1 MRSLRTILSM
11 VEKDLRRRARAPLST
26 LLILAFPVIFAG
38 LLALTFGGGGDAV
51 PKIRLLIEDQD
62 DTFLSDF
69 VVSAFSKEQAAEY
82 FDTAKVEPGEDARA
96 RLEAEDRAAILVIP
110 KGFSD
115 ALLAGEATSL
125 SLIKNPSQSILPGI
139 AVEVTTVLADGLS
152 SASRVLA
159 GPLAQLRPY
168 LTSSTGG
175 GPGAPADA
183 AVAQISVAANQAV
196 ARAGPYVFPPIVTFE
211 SKTAAKK
218 GDAATAKGSGG
229 GPMSSV
235 FLLVLPGAAVFALFS
250 LCDQTMRDLL
260 VEGRQKTLRRQLA
273 GPVSAGTVIAGKA
286 LGTAAVGAI
295 AVAVLALVGWIALP
309 AGISLPAFLLLAL
322 ATILAATGFAAFLFA
337 VAKGEKQGAA
347 LASVLSLLMAFT
359 GGSFIP
365 IQSLPGALRAVSPF
379 SLIYWA
385 TSGMNE
391 IVSAAGR
398 IGDILPNLAVLAGAG
413 GVLLAVSSALWR
425 RRLLAGDLA

>member
-26 LLILAFPVIFAG
+26 LLLLAFPVIFAG
-38 LLALTFGGGGDAV
+38 LLALTFGGGDAV

-62 DTFLSDF
+62 GTLLSGL
-69 VVSAFSKEQAAEY
+69 VVSAFGQEQAAAY
-82 FDTAKVEPGEDARA
+82 FDTAKVAPGEDARA
-96 RLEAEDRAAILVIP
+96 RLEEEDRAAILVIP

-125 SLIKNPSQSILPGI
+125 SLVKNPSQSILPGI

-168 LTSSTGG
+168 LASTGG
-175 GPGAPADA
+175 SGPADA
-183 AVAQISVAANQAV
+183 AVAQISVAANQAL
-196 ARAGPYVFPPIVTFE
+196 AKAGPYVFPPIVTFE
-211 SKTAAKK
+211 SKTAAKE
-218 GDAATAKGSGG
+218 GQAAQPAGGS
-229 GPMSSV
+229 PMSSL
-235 FLLVLPGAAVFALFS
+235 FLLVLPGVAVFALFS

-295 AVAVLALVGWIALP
+295 AVAVLSLVGWVALP
-309 AGISLPAFLLLAL
+309 GGVSLPAFLLLAL

-347 LASVLSLLMAFT
+347 LASVVSLLMAFA

-365 IQSLPGALRAVSPF
+365 LQSLPGALRAVSPF
-379 SLIYWA
+379 SLIFWA

-413 GVLLAVSSALWR
+413 TLLLAASSVLWR
-425 RRLLAGDLA
+425 RRLLRGDLA

>member
-1 MRSLRTILSM
+1 MRTLRTILSM

-38 LLALTFGGGGDAV
+38 LLALTFGGGDAV
-51 PKIRLLIEDQD
+51 PKVRLLIEDQD
-62 DTFLSDF
+62 DTFLSRF
-69 VVSAFSKEQAAEY
+69 VVSAFGQEQAAKY
-82 FDTAKVEPGEDARA
+82 FDTAKVAPGEDARA
-96 RLEAEDRAAILVIP
+96 RLEAEERAAILVLP
-110 KGFSD
+110 EGFSD
-115 ALLAGEATSL
+115 ALLEGRPTTL
-125 SLIKNPSQSILPGI
+125 SLIKNPSQSILPEV
-139 AVEVTTVLADGLS
+139 AVQVTTVLADGLS

-159 GPLAQLRPY
+159 EPLARLRPY
-168 LTSSTGG
+168 LSAPEGG
-175 GPGAPADA
+175 GPADA
-183 AVAQISVAANQAV
+183 TVAEISVAANQAV
-196 ARAGPYVFPPIVTFE
+196 AKAEPYVFPPIVTFK
-211 SKTAAKK
+211 SQTSAKE
-218 GDAATAKGSGG
+218 GEPATKASGG
-229 GPMSSV
+229 GNPMSSI

-250 LCDQTMRDLL
+250 LCDQTLRDLL

-295 AVAVLALVGWIALP
+295 GVAILSLVGWIALP
-309 AGISLPAFLLLAL
+309 AGISFPAFLLLAS

-347 LASVLSLLMAFT
+347 LAGIVSLLMAFT

-365 IQSLPGALRAVSPF
+365 LQSLPGALRAVSPF

-398 IGDILPNLAVLAGAG
+398 LGDILPNLAVLAGAG
-413 GVLLAVSSALWR
+413 GVLLAVSGVLWR